1 MTFLSQPFG
10 LPFSWVSQ
18 FERLALYLYW
28 RLWTNIFWRG
38 VISTS
43 PTSLWSGIGRT
54 AHVGTYTT
62 SCIVPDINHGLSFSL
77 DSMFCHS
84 IILIHSTPSL
94 WAHMPSSLILPQISV
109 LKEQCLKTK
118 RMILVEIGH
127 NIKNKVKIV

>member
-94 WAHMPSSLILPQISV
+94 WAHMPSSLILLQISV
-109 LKEQCLKTK
+109 KGTECLKTK
-118 RMILVEIGH
+118 RVILVEIGH
-127 NIKNKVKIV
+127 NIRNKVKIG